1 MSGSVQV
8 TIKGDASAYPKGCSV
23 DETATSQTGT
33 LAGDASASSKEG
45 SGALCVDIKDITK
58 TSIAVD
64 YKEQDKVK
72 VSVTSEAPME
82 SHRLKSMAQTSIIR
96 LSKSKDA
103 CTTSRSM
110 HGNC

>member
-8 TIKGDASAYPKGCSV
+8 TIKGSV
-23 DETATSQTGT
+23 DETATQQT
-33 LAGDASASSKEG
+33 GDASASSKEG
-45 SGALCVDIKDITK
+45 TLAGTGALSVDIKDISK

-82 SHRLKSMAQTSIIR
+82 SHRLKSVAQTSVIR
-96 LSKSKDA
+96 LFRPNDTCA
-103 CTTSRSM
+103 TSRSM
-110 HGNC
+110 HGYC